1 MLNENSLALT
11 PVIADA
17 RAALLSYSEDDVKVL
32 REKLESAFETWK
44 HNNDITPVT
53 YLFPLRNN
61 HNPPT
66 IEKAFPFKYAD
77 LYILDYADLLQHLR
91 ESAFPPIG
99 KLDSEFGYQC
109 VSAVLTLSEV
119 DAGRIESALKAH
131 APIAQYLRDEEAKF
145 IKASLIM
152 TKAAIPH
159 VERSVKFKG
168 GTAKKGRPNKLTAS
182 ITIICKEINSTQF
195 DRVLDF
201 LRDADTCA
209 DLYEST
215 INPIGV
221 RFEGVDDDTEQIY
234 YTLRGENPDK
244 IKMISFKTLQNKLS
258 KIKKNII

>member
-17 RAALLSYSEDDVKVL
+17 RAALLSYSEDKVKAS
-32 REKLESAFETWK
+32 REKLEAVFETWK

-61 HNPPT
+61 HNPSS
-66 IEKAFPFKYAD
+66 IEKAFPFKYTD

-91 ESAFPPIG
+91 ESAFPHIV
-99 KLDSEFGYQC
+99 KLDDEFGYQC
-109 VSAVLTLSEV
+109 VSAVLTLSEA

-131 APIAQYLRDEEAKF
+131 APIAQYLSDEEAKF
-145 IKASLIM
+145 RETSLIM

-201 LRDADTCA
+201 LRDADKCA

-215 INPIGV
+215 VTPISV
-221 RFEGVDDDTEQIY
+221 RFEGVDDDTEQIS
-234 YTLRGENPDK
+234 YTLRGDNPDK
-244 IKMISFKTLQNKLS
+244 MKTISFKTLQNKLS
-258 KIKKNII
+258 KIKKNLP

>member
-1 MLNENSLALT
+1 LNENSLALT
-11 PVIADA
+11 PVISDV
-17 RAALLSYSEDDVKVL
+17 RAALPSYSEDDVKVL
-32 REKLESAFETWK
+32 REKLEAVFETWK
-44 HNNDITPVT
+44 RDNSTTPVT

-109 VSAVLTLSEV
+109 VSAVLTLSEAE
-119 DAGRIESALKAH
+119 AGRIESALKAH
-131 APIAQYLRDEEAKF
+131 TPIAQYLRDEEAKF
-145 IKASLIM
+145 REISLIM
-152 TKAAIPH
+152 TKKAIPH

-168 GTAKKGRPNKLTAS
+168 GTAKKGRVYEPAAS
-182 ITIICKEINSTQF
+182 ITIICKVINSTQF

-201 LRDADTCA
+201 LRDADKCA
-209 DLYEST
+209 HLYGST

-221 RFEGVDDDTEQIY
+221 MFEGVDDGSKQIY
-234 YTLRGENPDK
+234 YTLRGENPDNMK
-244 IKMISFKTLQNKLS
+244 TITFKRLRDILT
-258 KIKKNII
+258 KIKKNLI